1 MCHQARKK
9 CCSLQQRVA
18 AIFSSAQ
25 AFFFCACQYIW
36 INNSQRYATP
46 NLNKISTEI
55 STRRQSGAVRY
66 MWPHAALDIVV
77 RQTYICIYFSYMP
90 WQVTSEAPLCS
101 MSAPIRLAQPHEEG
115 THQTGA
121 LAETR
126 VGSQKKLSHE
136 YAGLF
141 SAGSRQP
148 NKLIMIKANK

>member
-1 MCHQARKK
+1 MA
-9 CCSLQQRVA
+9 L
-18 AIFSSAQ
+18 
-25 AFFFCACQYIW
+25 
-36 INNSQRYATP
+36 
-46 NLNKISTEI
+46 
-55 STRRQSGAVRY
+55 VRS

-115 THQTGA
+115 TRQTGA

-141 SAGSRQP
+141 SAGLDSRQDGSP
-148 NKLIMIKANK
+148 QNKTKTTNREDALFSLLGFLN

>member
-18 AIFSSAQ
+18 AIFSSAE

-55 STRRQSGAVRY
+55 STRRQSGACEIHVATRRTRHRREADIY
-66 MWPHAALDIVV
+66 MHLFFLYAVASHIRGSPLFHERTHSTRAASRRGHSPNGCARGNSSWV
-77 RQTYICIYFSYMP
+77 
-90 WQVTSEAPLCS
+90 A
-101 MSAPIRLAQPHEEG
+101 
-115 THQTGA
+115 
-121 LAETR
+121 
-126 VGSQKKLSHE
+126 KKLSHE

-141 SAGSRQP
+141 SAGPRQP
-148 NKLIMIKANK
+148 NKLITIKANK